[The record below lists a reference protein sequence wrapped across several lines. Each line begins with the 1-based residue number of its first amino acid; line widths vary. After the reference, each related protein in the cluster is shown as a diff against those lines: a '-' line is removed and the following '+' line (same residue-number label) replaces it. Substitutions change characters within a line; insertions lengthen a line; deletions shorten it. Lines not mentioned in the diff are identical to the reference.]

1 MKQIKEP
8 YQLFSD
14 PIAYYN
20 AMIDD
25 IDSANKLILLQ
36 TYRITNDEVG
46 IRFKNALTRSA
57 KKGVKI
63 KLLLDYWGSATVDN
77 SFVEDMRKVGID
89 VRFFEKIKFN
99 TDIFTRSHRRNHK
112 KLLLIDDTISYIGS
126 SNITGYNLNWRESV
140 VRIIGDI
147 NHVFRKVFNQDFS
160 IYNKYVLEKN
170 KYLRLLKFKGFEIV
184 RDMPSITK
192 KRIMK
197 KYVTLINQAKETI
210 AIATPYFLPG
220 YKLRKALIAAVTRG
234 VKVYV
239 VLPRHSDVGIV
250 DVLRNKYLGPM
261 HELGIQFLMYMPHN
275 LHAKL
280 VLIDSETF
288 SVGSPNFDYRS
299 FRYMHEIV
307 LIGKESSLAEQIKDF
322 FFETVDESESFNYK
336 KWKAR
341 PLINRFFEWLLV
353 PIRHLL

>member
-8 YQLFSD
+8 YHLFSD

-25 IDSANKLILLQ
+25 IDAATKMILLE
-36 TYRITNDEVG
+36 TYRLANDEVG
-46 IRFKNALTRSA
+46 IRFKKALIHAA

-63 KLLLDYWGSATVDN
+63 KMLLDYWGSATIDN
-77 SFVEDMRKVGID
+77 SFVEELKKAGID

-99 TDIFTRSHRRNHK
+99 TDVFTRSHRRNHR

-126 SNITGYNLNWRESV
+126 ANITGYNLSWRESV

-160 IYNKYVLEKN
+160 IHNKYILDKS
-170 KYLRLLKFKGFEIV
+170 KYLRLLKFEDFEII

-197 KYVTLINQAKETI
+197 KYVTLINHAKETI

-220 YKLRKALIAAVTRG
+220 YKLRKALVGAVKRG

-250 DVLRNKYLGPM
+250 DILRNKYLGPM

-280 VLIDSETF
+280 VLIDNETF
-288 SVGSPNFDYRS
+288 TVGSPNFDYRS
-299 FRYMHEIV
+299 FRYMYEIV
-307 LIGKESSLAEQIKDF
+307 LLGKEPQLAEQIKDF
-322 FFETVDESESFNYK
+322 FLETIEDSEFFNYE

-353 PIRHLL
+353 PFRHLL